1 MIKIQIIKKPK
12 MISLILGALT
22 IVFFIVL
29 AKRNAK
35 VDCIRLRETYINM
48 EYKGLIMQKFEDM
61 ENQALPTLTIISEKK
76 QSKTFGS
83 FRETSGVYNYSQVG
97 DSIIK
102 EKGSLKVQILRADKD
117 TIFNLDFNCPE

>member
-61 ENQALPTLTIISEKK
+61 ENQALPTLTIINEKK

-83 FRETSGVYNYSQVG
+83 FRETSGLYNYSQVG

>member
-83 FRETSGVYNYSQVG
+83 FRETSGLYNYSQVG

>member
-1 MIKIQIIKKPK
+1 
-12 MISLILGALT
+12 MISQILGALT

-83 FRETSGVYNYSQVG
+83 FRETSGLYNYSQVG

>member
-76 QSKTFGS
+76 QSKTFGG
-83 FRETSGVYNYSQVG
+83 FRETSGLYNYSQVG